1 MSESTESIQV
11 WCAGEDWCPV
21 TSTATLICRKW
32 HPVIVHRLLN
42 AGPMGFT
49 ELKEE
54 VDGVSSKVLSD
65 SLEDLQNKNLVDRSI
80 ISENRSGSNTHS
92 PHRVQSWSQSFERW
106 KNGGRAISG
115 HRRIRA
121 PDASEFIKKVDQAL
135 YLLPRTVRTPH
146 LVTFG

>member
-1 MSESTESIQV
+1 MSESIESIQV

-49 ELKEE
+49 ELKDE

-65 SLEDLQNKNLVDRSI
+65 SLEDLQSKNLVDRSI
-80 ISENRSGSNTHS
+80 ISEK
-92 PHRVQSWSQSFERW
+92 PFRVEYSLTSQGAELEPV
-106 KNGGRAISG
+106 
-115 HRRIRA
+115 IRA
-121 PDASEFIKKVDQAL
+121 MEDWGQNNLRAPADANSGRF
-135 YLLPRTVRTPH
+135 
-146 LVTFG
+146 